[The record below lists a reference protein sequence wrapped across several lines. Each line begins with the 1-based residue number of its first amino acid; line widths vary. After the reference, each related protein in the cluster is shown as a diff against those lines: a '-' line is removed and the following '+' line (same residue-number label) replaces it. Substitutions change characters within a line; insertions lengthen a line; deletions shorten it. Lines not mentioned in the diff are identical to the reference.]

1 MSKELEQAVKR
12 IEQKIDNKIDQL
24 VIMARESITPSLT
37 PLLNDIH
44 KNIDAIKTEFRSHT
58 DVHEK
63 DIKNLNEKIDESN
76 KKLDPLVEANDRKV
90 WLFNLFMKIGAA
102 FLLIVGIVK
111 GYNELK

>member
-12 IEQKIDNKIDQL
+12 IEEKIDSKIDKL
-24 VIMARESITPSLT
+24 AIMARESVSPSLT

-44 KNIDAIKTEFRSHT
+44 KDIDSIKIEFRSHREI
-58 DVHEK
+58 HEK

-90 WLFNLFMKIGAA
+90 WLFNLFMKFGAA
-102 FLLIVGIVK
+102 ILLLVGVLK
-111 GYNELK
+111 GYREIK